1 MFNVSPEGVQNNAYS
16 CWSKRPACL
25 SDGRNSF
32 VVWIVQLWISTLLR
46 KLCERIHIFH
56 SACPGHLQLASGYQ
70 LVGEEALWSV
80 CGIGTSAGKM
90 CASCGGKKKKR
101 GASEAFSHH
110 IMWQWTTFLL
120 SLSTRKKKLF
130 LLWNSSHLWH
140 KSVRNGGVSA
150 AEFFPRLLNNDVLG
164 WNAYIASGILRCLAA
179 PLLIIFRRIW
189 PRFWWEA
196 FC

>member
-1 MFNVSPEGVQNNAYS
+1 MFKVRPEGVQNNAYS
-16 CWSKRPACL
+16 YWCKRPACL
-25 SDGRNSF
+25 SDGRNLF
-32 VVWIVQLWISTLLR
+32 VVWIVQLWISTLLG
-46 KLCERIHIFH
+46 KLCARIHIFH

-70 LVGEEALWSV
+70 LVGEQALWSV

-90 CASCGGKKKKR
+90 CAACGEKKKN

-120 SLSTRKKKLF
+120 SLSTRKKKV
-130 LLWNSSHLWH
+130 LWNSSHLQH
-140 KSVRNGGVSA
+140 KFVRNGGVST
-150 AEFFPRLLNNDVLG
+150 AEFFPHLLNNDVLG
-164 WNAYIASGILRCLAA
+164 WNAYKAPGNLRCLAA